1 MVCVRICSTA
11 GLRRLLPRPP
21 WDFSGSSDE
30 SRPDARYSRAQRYT
44 FKRSRRFERPRCAL
58 GSSRYRPRVNRIAR
72 GHPLALTLAA
82 ITLQSGFDDP
92 TLEELVFH
100 CVVEELARRYL
111 AEISDPV
118 A

>member
-1 MVCVRICSTA
+1 
-11 GLRRLLPRPP
+11 
-21 WDFSGSSDE
+21 
-30 SRPDARYSRAQRYT
+30 
-44 FKRSRRFERPRCAL
+44 
-58 GSSRYRPRVNRIAR
+58 VNRIAR